1 MNLTP
6 HRAKRPV
13 LALAGATVALVAAG
27 CSPQITSQSAEQL
40 DLIGDVAVTTNQ
52 CTFVLPDL
60 RARGEVVTEDD
71 GCEFRF
77 RTADRG
83 VPVPGPGSYRGQ
95 LLLAY
100 EVPNGAKPPAA
111 FAFTET
117 REDPSE
123 EEENLTRGVEGPEPQ
138 SGEYRESSSY
148 AAELEERYPSGADT
162 KWAAYASTPVD
173 AYVFTSPRWTS
184 TARFGIAGVDATQ
197 PFRGPFA
204 FGTVVGA
211 RKLSSDEEADTPID
225 CDEIDGS
232 CDDDVQGIEQEEP
245 RSSRAARKL
254 SADAIKAPTRDLA
267 VAPGSAPAI
276 IAGQSGD
283 LPFELRYAGKPLSGV
298 AFSLSGTTSVPGATV
313 TAVPATFAPADD
325 QTSVANLRV
334 AVPAGTPAGT
344 YDAELVASLPNGQ
357 KRSARTRFEVGTAA
371 ATVQIVSAPS
381 RICVSRRSFT
391 IRLRSTKRDPLV
403 SAVVTVNG
411 TKVQTVKKRRI
422 TAPVTLAGLPKGRFT
437 VKITA
442 KTRSGKTRTG
452 TRKYRTCTPKRKGG
466 TPEL

>member
-1 MNLTP
+1 MNLTS
-6 HRAKRPV
+6 HRGKRPV
-13 LALAGATVALVAAG
+13 LALTGVAVALVAAG

-40 DLIGDVAVTTNQ
+40 DHIGDVAVTTNQ
-52 CTFVLPDL
+52 CTFVLPDF
-60 RARGEVVTEDD
+60 RARGKVVPGDD
-71 GCEFRF
+71 ECEFRF
-77 RTADRG
+77 RGAKGG
-83 VPVPGPGSYRGQ
+83 VPIVNGPASHRGQ

-111 FAFTET
+111 FAFTEKAD
-117 REDPSE
+117 ESPVE
-123 EEENLTRGVEGPEPQ
+123 ELVTRGDGPALQ
-138 SGEYRESSSY
+138 SGEYRVSPSY
-148 AAELEERYPSGADT
+148 AAELEELYPSGEDT
-162 KWAAYASTPVD
+162 KWAAYASTPVTGY
-173 AYVFTSPRWTS
+173 AFTSPRWTS
-184 TARFGIAGVDATQ
+184 TARFGIAGVDETQ

-204 FGTVVGA
+204 FGTVVGS
-211 RKLSSDEEADTPID
+211 RKLSSDEEANTPID
-225 CDEIDGS
+225 CNEIDGS
-232 CDDDVQGIEQEEP
+232 CDDDVQGIEQE
-245 RSSRAARKL
+245 RNLITRAARKL

-283 LPFELRYAGKPLSGV
+283 LPFELRYAGKALSGV

-313 TAVPATFAPADD
+313 TAVPAPYAPADD

-357 KRSARTRFEVGTAA
+357 QRSARTKFEVGTAA

-411 TKVQTVKKRRI
+411 KKVQTVKKGRI

-452 TRKYRTCTPKRKGG
+452 TRKYLTCTPKLKGG
-466 TPEL
+466 TPQL